1 MTQVG
6 RPTKTTAA
14 MWTEAALDEIEE
26 VGVRMMSVQS
36 VARRLGVSK
45 GGFYHVFADRDELLR
60 STLALWEQRFVTELG
75 EEADAIADPR
85 ERLRTLVVRAVV
97 ELRPTVIVQLMA
109 AADIPSVAE
118 VLTRAAEARTAMVK
132 RILTEL
138 GLAED
143 EASRR
148 AVIAYGAFLGM
159 AQLERQLPREMRTKK
174 RRHEYAEDF
183 ERTILLDLD

>member
-14 MWTEAALDEIEE
+14 MWSEAALDEIEE

-45 GGFYHVFADRDELLR
+45 GGFYHLFADREELLK
-60 STLALWEQRFVTELG
+60 STLTLWEQRFVTELG
-75 EEADAIADPR
+75 AEADAIADPR
-85 ERLRTLVVRAVV
+85 ERLHTIVVRAVV

-109 AADIPSVAE
+109 AADIPEVAA
-118 VLTRAAEARTAMVK
+118 VLNRAAAARTAMLK

-138 GLAED
+138 GLPEV

-159 AQLERQLPREMRTKK
+159 AQLRRQLPREMRTEKL
-174 RRHEYAEDF
+174 RRDYAEDF